1 MNRFEKIAL
10 LLKESAV
17 KLISYTIKK
26 GDTLRG
32 ICAKKYPGQE
42 EAAINYIMKINNFS
56 KNDVASFQIGQVIK
70 IPASKD
76 IFVKSLKL
84 EENQS
89 TSVSSKLLS
98 FIKEFET
105 LHATPIN
112 VEGAGIYTVGY
123 GHRLDTE
130 AERKEFRIIQKQ
142 LKASG
147 RKNGE
152 LSPSDPIVSKWL
164 KDDIA
169 VAENTLKGYSLPKLN
184 QHQFDAL
191 VSIIYNAGHLPSI
204 REPLAKGRYS
214 EVAQILRGFNIAGY
228 AGLKIRREREA
239 QMFLKGIY

>member
-10 LLKESAV
+10 LLKESAIEPI
-17 KLISYTIKK
+17 KYTIRK

-32 ICAKKYPGQE
+32 VCAQKYPGQI
-42 EAAINYIMKINNFS
+42 EAAIKYIMKINNLS
-56 KNDVASFQIGQVIK
+56 EQDVASLQIGQIIN

-76 IFVKSLKL
+76 ILVKHLKL
-84 EENQS
+84 EENHS
-89 TSVSSKLLS
+89 TFASSKLLS
-98 FIKEFET
+98 FIKTFET

-130 AERKEFRIIQKQ
+130 AERKEFKMVQKQ

-147 RKNGE
+147 RRNGE
-152 LSPSDPIVSKWL
+152 LAPSDPIVSKWL
-164 KDDIA
+164 KDDIT
-169 VAENTLKGYSLPKLN
+169 VAENTLKGYSFPKLN

-191 VSIIYNAGHLPSI
+191 VSVIYNAGHLPSI
-204 REPLAKGRYS
+204 REPLSKGRYS
-214 EVAQILRGFNIAGY
+214 EVAQILRGFNVAGY